1 MKANDKGHYS
11 VSFQMN
17 SKAIPFPFTSIFQ
30 SLGELFQLF
39 GSTIKINIRSFQFL
53 YILTSSI
60 DEYIQPYQMHDP
72 CSY

>member
-1 MKANDKGHYS
+1 MKVNEKGNYS
-11 VSFQMN
+11 VSFKMS

-53 YILTSSI
+53 YILRSSI
-60 DEYIQPYQMHDP
+60 DERIWPYQMHDP